1 MGLVLIEKTL
11 SLMKNTLA
19 LSKSHINYPPPP
31 EHNVLVVNLMHHIN
45 INSSTELCTTKYQAL
60 NMH

>member
-19 LSKSHINYPPPP
+19 LSKSHINCPPLP
-31 EHNVLVVNLMHHIN
+31 EHNVLVVNLMHHIK